1 MPGLRAAATMALA
14 MTAAACAAPMATTGQ
29 PPVPATLAPAPAPA
43 PAPIPDYDWIAH
55 IESDGATLA
64 YGLAES
70 DDVPLMMACR
80 TGSGR
85 VDISR
90 PAESA
95 RPQLLLSSGEAVL
108 SVPVHTEPS
117 ELHEGVF
124 LTGEARTA
132 ESALQIFRRV
142 GWISV
147 HEDGRWH
154 GFAAHARSREDI
166 HRFFS
171 ACG

>member
-1 MPGLRAAATMALA
+1 MTGLRPAATTALA
-14 MTAAACAAPMATTGQ
+14 LIAAACATPAPVAPEPS
-29 PPVPATLAPAPAPA
+29 PPAATLAPAPP

-55 IESDGATLA
+55 IEADGATLA

-70 DDVPLMMACR
+70 DDVPLMMSCR
-80 TGSGR
+80 SGSGR

-90 PAESA
+90 PAETA
-95 RPQLLLSSGEAVL
+95 RPQLVLSSGESIL
-108 SVPVHTEPS
+108 SLHVQAEPS

-124 LTGEARTA
+124 LTGDVRTA
-132 ESALQIFRRV
+132 DPALQTFRRV

-147 HEDGRWH
+147 YEAGRWH
-154 GFAAHARSREDI
+154 GLAAHPASREGV

>member
-1 MPGLRAAATMALA
+1 MTGLRTAAATALA
-14 MTAAACAAPMATTGQ
+14 LIAAACATPAPVAPEPS
-29 PPVPATLAPAPAPA
+29 PPPATLAPAPP
-43 PAPIPDYDWIAH
+43 PAPIPNYDWIAH
-55 IESDGATLA
+55 VEADGATLA

-70 DDVPLMMACR
+70 DDVPLMMSCR
-80 TGSGR
+80 SGSGW

-90 PAESA
+90 PAETA
-95 RPQLLLSSGEAVL
+95 RTHLMLSSGEAVL
-108 SVPVHTEPS
+108 SVLVHVEPS

-124 LTGEARTA
+124 LTGEARTS
-132 ESALQIFRRV
+132 EPTLQIFRRV

-154 GFAAHARSREDI
+154 GLAAHPASREDV

>member
-1 MPGLRAAATMALA
+1 MTASKAAAATVIA
-14 MTAAACAAPMATTGQ
+14 MTLAACAAPMATAPG
-29 PPVPATLAPAPAPA
+29 PAPAPASLAPAPA
-43 PAPIPDYDWIAH
+43 PAPIPNYDWIAH
-55 IESDGATLA
+55 VEADGATLA

-85 VDISR
+85 LDISR
-90 PAESA
+90 PAETA
-95 RPQLLLSSGEAVL
+95 RPQLILSSGEAVL
-108 SVPVHTEPS
+108 SVPVHAEPS

-132 ESALQIFRRV
+132 EPALQIFRRV

-147 HEDGRWH
+147 YEDGRWH
-154 GFAAHARSREDI
+154 GLAAHAASREDV